1 MATMK
6 NQRIPRIA
14 GPRIFESMAGG
25 EARYDA
31 VNHFFSDVFDL
42 SFNAWG
48 EARQVD
54 RRLIRGSTSTD
65 APDFIEIGIAP
76 DGRIAQVLAINHAG
90 EDELLSDLVKRR
102 VRIDGNEETLKD
114 PSLPLTSLL

>member
-1 MATMK
+1 MTGA
-6 NQRIPRIA
+6 IA
-14 GPRIFESMAGG
+14 GANMASG

-42 SFNAWG
+42 SMNAWG

-54 RRLIRGSTSTD
+54 RRLIRGSTSAD
-65 APDFIEIGIAP
+65 SPDFVEVGIAAY
-76 DGRIAQVLAINHAG
+76 GRITQVIAVNHAG
-90 EDELLSDLVKRR
+90 EDEVLSELVKRR

-114 PSLPLTSLL
+114 PAFSLTTLLD